1 VNNSNMRK
9 LITIS
14 LCVGT
19 VALGG
24 CASGTVSAVNIKPA
38 VDKVVSEHAAYVAA
52 DENLSADLKE
62 IKTRTGAWLKQAVD
76 EAATPVEVVP

>member
-19 VALGG
+19 VTLGG